1 MAFLHAYFDESGK
14 QHDHPAVTFTGVCV
28 SDSRLSAFDSEWGVL
43 LRQYGLKSLHMA
55 KVSRLKENCG
65 PKMPRHQTIEQRIEA
80 LVPFAD
86 CINKNLEKGL
96 IQAIDVKGFK
106 ELNDQSKQGIGS
118 PDDPYY
124 LAFARGMV
132 ELIDYVQGDDRIS
145 LICDDDKSTAWLCY
159 CHYRAIR
166 RVHLDVRKKI
176 VSLTFA
182 TDDYFPALQA
192 ADMVA
197 FLSRLEAKRRFYNE
211 FNAFLPLFNSL
222 VRDNGAGGMQWYSM
236 FAPQE
241 KLKSLGKALAQLKK
255 KK

>member
-1 MAFLHAYFDESGK
+1 MTFLHAYFDESGK

-28 SDSRLSAFDSEWGVL
+28 SGSRLSTFDSEWGVL

-55 KVSRLKENCG
+55 KASRLKENCG
-65 PKMPRHQTIEQRIEA
+65 PKMPRHQKIEERIQA

-86 CINKNLEKGL
+86 CINKNLVKGL

-106 ELNDQSKQGIGS
+106 EMSNRAKQGLGS

-124 LAFARGMV
+124 LAFARGIL
-132 ELIDYVQGDDRIS
+132 ELIDYVQGEDKIS
-145 LICDDDKSTAWLCY
+145 LICDDDESTAWNCY
-159 CHYRAIR
+159 LHYRAIR
-166 RVHLDVRKKI
+166 KVHEEVRRKI

-182 TDDYFPALQA
+182 TDDHFPALQA

-197 FLSRLEAKRRFYNE
+197 FLSRLEARRMFYKEYNP
-211 FNAFLPLFNSL
+211 FQPLFDSL
-222 VRDNGAGGMQWYSM
+222 VRENGAGGMDWYSM
-236 FAPQE
+236 FATHQ
-241 KLKSLGKALAQLKK
+241 KLKELGDSLGKLKK